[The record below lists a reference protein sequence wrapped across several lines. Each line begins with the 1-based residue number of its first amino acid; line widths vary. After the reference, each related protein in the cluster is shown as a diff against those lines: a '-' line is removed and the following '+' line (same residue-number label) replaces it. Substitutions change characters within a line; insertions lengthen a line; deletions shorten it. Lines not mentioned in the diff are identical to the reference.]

1 VKWLRHPVAQWALGA
16 ALGAVF
22 IYASWDKIAQPGE
35 FARIVYHYQLIGPS
49 QALGYVPANLLAV
62 TLPWLELVTGALL
75 MVGLWRREAAAV
87 AALML
92 VSFIVAVSWALASG
106 IDIANC
112 GCFTVGGSA
121 EGRTLGWKLLAGDL
135 ALLAIAT
142 FLTAV
147 PARTTPV
154 AAAASA
160 RAREAASAASAEG

>member
-1 VKWLRHPVAQWALGA
+1 MKWLRHPLVQWALGA

-22 IYASWDKIAQPGE
+22 VYASWDKIAQPGE

-62 TLPWLELVTGALL
+62 TLPWIELLTGALL
-75 MVGLWRREAAAV
+75 VMGLWRREAAAV

-121 EGRTLGWKLLAGDL
+121 EGRALGWKLIGGDL
-135 ALLAIAT
+135 GLLAVAT
-142 FLTAV
+142 FLAAV
-147 PARTTPV
+147 PPARD
-154 AAAASA
+154 AAADSASVRQA
-160 RAREAASAASAEG
+160 TSATSPQA

>member
-1 VKWLRHPVAQWALGA
+1 MKWLRHPLAQWALGA

-22 IYASWDKIAQPGE
+22 VYASWDKIARPRE
-35 FARIVYHYQLIGPS
+35 FARIVYHYQLVGPS

-75 MVGLWRREAAAV
+75 VAGLWRREAAAA

-92 VSFIVAVSWALASG
+92 VAFIVAVSWALFHG

-121 EGRTLGWKLLAGDL
+121 EGRTLGWKLLLGDVGL
-135 ALLAIAT
+135 LAVAALLVAT
-142 FLTAV
+142 PAAPAAV
-147 PARTTPV
+147 PAYATTRHPVRT
-154 AAAASA
+154 
-160 RAREAASAASAEG
+160 G